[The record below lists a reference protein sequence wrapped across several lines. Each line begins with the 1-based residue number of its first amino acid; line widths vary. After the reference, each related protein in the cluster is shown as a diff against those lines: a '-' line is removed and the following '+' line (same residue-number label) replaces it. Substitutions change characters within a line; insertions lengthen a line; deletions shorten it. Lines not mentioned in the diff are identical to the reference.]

1 MYEHF
6 RNEFQCAAEGQGI
19 GTKLITDV
27 LHILDQLAERY
38 EIQRKES
45 SLMPYNEEMP
55 EIVKI
60 YIVCKKIAGL
70 SQETLD
76 AYTRTLG
83 LFFRTVRKPMAKIT
97 ANDIRVYLY
106 SYQRER
112 GCSNRSLDKYRQ
124 YLSSFFSWAAD
135 EGYTQSNPM
144 RTIPAIKYEH
154 KPRKNLTQLELEYL
168 RQACR
173 TSREQAIIETLF
185 STGCRVSELAGL
197 EKSDVDW
204 NARTVHLFGKGSK
217 HRTSFLNARAEVALK
232 AYLETRNDDC
242 DSLFVT
248 ERKPY
253 RPLKKEALE
262 KIVRNIAERVPE
274 KIHVTPHILRHT
286 TATLALQNGMPIA
299 DISKLL
305 GHEKI
310 DTTMIYAH
318 TCMESVQAGHRK
330 YVI

>member
-19 GTKLITDV
+19 GTKIVTDV

-106 SYQRER
+106 SYQQER

-204 NARTVHLFGKGSK
+204 NTVNDIEYICDCLSEAEILAQLAEEATELAHAALKLRRTLSNDNPTPVNHDDALKNMIEEF
-217 HRTSFLNARAEVALK
+217 ADVALC
-232 AYLETRNDDC
+232 AAVLGMDEYISDM
-242 DSLFVT
+242 
-248 ERKPY
+248 
-253 RPLKKEALE
+253 E
-262 KIVRNIAERVPE
+262 KIAESKASRWAQRLE
-274 KIHVTPHILRHT
+274 
-286 TATLALQNGMPIA
+286 NA
-299 DISKLL
+299 D
-305 GHEKI
+305 
-310 DTTMIYAH
+310 A
-318 TCMESVQAGHRK
+318 
-330 YVI
+330 